1 MHPQPSRPSTICQP
15 KLSDVTRTVVLGDP
29 PAPLAAWL
37 AQRRALGQDL
47 FDEVWDGEY
56 HVVPAAHRRHGDLDD
71 QLAALL
77 RPAAR
82 ARGLWPS
89 GPANIGGPGN
99 YRVPDRAYF
108 AQRNLAT
115 YESMAELV
123 VEIVST
129 DDESYAKFGFY
140 YDRGVTELLIVDP
153 ERTAV
158 EWYRRGETSFER
170 ATGSVLLGMS
180 EAELAAAVDWPPA

>member
-1 MHPQPSRPSTICQP
+1 VSTICRP
-15 KLSDVTRTVVLGDP
+15 KLSDVARTVVLGDP

-56 HVVPAAHRRHGDLDD
+56 HVVPAAHRCHGDLDD
-71 QLAALL
+71 QLAAIL

-99 YRVPDRAYF
+99 NRVPDRACF

-115 YESMAELV
+115 YESTAELV
-123 VEIVST
+123 VEIVSA
-129 DDESYAKFGFY
+129 DDESYATFGFY
-140 YDRGVTELLIVDP
+140 FDRGVNELLIADP
-153 ERTAV
+153 EGAAV
-158 EWYRRGETSFER
+158 EWYRRGETAFER
-170 ATGSVLLGMS
+170 ATGSALLGMS
-180 EAELAAAVDWPPA
+180 EADLAAAIDWPPT